1 MNSVHPNLC
10 FAGTIFLMQAYSS
23 LGLRGFEPIETMSA
37 CFNWL
42 QNVLKG
48 RASLPCLMQCW
59 ANSNL
64 CLEIL
69 LTLFHNHSVIYT
81 GVYLSIFE
89 RNLYTKDVHCIIVN
103 TLYSLSH
110 FEMRR
115 CKSRFWGL
123 SKKHPKVEHGSCPEH
138 ELWPFS
144 KEPCLVRTWIWEV
157 PGSHRRAFLWEAMR
171 RSRWFLRR
179 WGFLSQSF
187 ETMRQCWDAMRQ
199 CKPPQ
204 TCHFKKMSEMSGMIL
219 ENVTTDYESWNTYKR
234 QCIVVCTKAMHMFR
248 TAHHYLRQSK
258 LFPL

>member
-10 FAGTIFLMQAYSS
+10 FAGTIFWMQAYSS

-144 KEPCLVRTWIWEV
+144 KEPCLVRTWSPWGILSCSLLKQTKRNSKAEKGNHW
-157 PGSHRRAFLWEAMR
+157 PGIAFWR
-171 RSRWFLRR
+171 FVNR
-179 WGFLSQSF
+179 
-187 ETMRQCWDAMRQ
+187 
-199 CKPPQ
+199 
-204 TCHFKKMSEMSGMIL
+204 
-219 ENVTTDYESWNTYKR
+219 ESP
-234 QCIVVCTKAMHMFR
+234 A
-248 TAHHYLRQSK
+248 
-258 LFPL
+258 

>member
-1 MNSVHPNLC
+1 MYSLSHLNCVWNVSLSLRQITPILSQMNSVHPNLC
-10 FAGTIFLMQAYSS
+10 FAGTIFWMQAYSS

-42 QNVLKG
+42 QNVLRG

-144 KEPCLVRTWIWEV
+144 KEPCLVRT
-157 PGSHRRAFLWEAMR
+157 
-171 RSRWFLRR
+171 SRL
-179 WGFLSQSF
+179 
-187 ETMRQCWDAMRQ
+187 ET
-199 CKPPQ
+199 P
-204 TCHFKKMSEMSGMIL
+204 KK
-219 ENVTTDYESWNTYKR
+219 
-234 QCIVVCTKAMHMFR
+234 
-248 TAHHYLRQSK
+248 
-258 LFPL
+258 